1 MKANDNPNA
10 SSSGSQCKR
19 ILEYLKEGNSIT
31 PMEALKM
38 FGTMRLG
45 ARIADLKDKGWSI
58 TTTMIRDEQTGKRY
72 ASYKITPGSEIPLF
86 GEI

>member
-1 MKANDNPNA
+1 MKANDNPNEA
-10 SSSGSQCKR
+10 SRGSQCKR
-19 ILEYLKEGNSIT
+19 ILDYLKEGNSIT
-31 PMEALKM
+31 PMKALKM
-38 FGTMRLG
+38 FGTFRLG
-45 ARIADLKDKGWSI
+45 ARIADLKDKGWDI